1 MIDKA
6 QWREALEELSRRK
19 LRTGLTLLGLVFGV
33 GAMVAMQAVGEGS
46 RREALRLV
54 EGLGL
59 NNLIVDARPQDDER
73 LREIRKRSLG
83 LTLADARAAQS
94 VVPQAQSFAA
104 EKAISTHSVFSRY
117 GSSDAIAVGVSP
129 GYFQLSSLELA
140 QGRMLDDSDEQGVA
154 PVAVL
159 GHQAALRLFPDGD
172 ALDQEIK
179 VNHVWLRVVG
189 VLADRNL
196 STDRFEGVKLA
207 DESNRV
213 FLPLSSARLRFRFQ
227 PREDQIDRFI
237 LQLASPESLEPG
249 ARVLAALLD
258 QRHIGVEDFALI
270 VPLQLFRQH
279 QQTQRIFRIVM
290 SSIAAV
296 SLLVGGIGIMNI
308 MLANVLERRREI
320 GLLRALGARRSD
332 VVEQFLREA
341 SLICLFGA
349 LFGLVFGGL
358 LAYLIAGLAGWQVA
372 WAPLPVLL
380 SALVCAL
387 VGLGFGVYP
396 ARQASRLDPIAALRT
411 E

>member
-1 MIDKA
+1 M
-6 QWREALEELSRRK
+6 
-19 LRTGLTLLGLVFGV
+19 
-33 GAMVAMQAVGEGS
+33 
-46 RREALRLV
+46 
-54 EGLGL
+54 
-59 NNLIVDARPQDDER
+59 
-73 LREIRKRSLG
+73 
-83 LTLADARAAQS
+83 
-94 VVPQAQSFAA
+94 
-104 EKAISTHSVFSRY
+104 
-117 GSSDAIAVGVSP
+117 
-129 GYFQLSSLELA
+129 
-140 QGRMLDDSDEQGVA
+140 
-154 PVAVL
+154 
-159 GHQAALRLFPDGD
+159 
-172 ALDQEIK
+172 
-179 VNHVWLRVVG
+179 
-189 VLADRNL
+189 
-196 STDRFEGVKLA
+196 
-207 DESNRV
+207 
-213 FLPLSSARLRFRFQ
+213 
-227 PREDQIDRFI
+227 
-237 LQLASPESLEPG
+237 
-249 ARVLAALLD
+249 LAALLD